1 VYAETGGFCCS
12 SDGRSYFSSGA
23 AASFVKSRTVFSGK
37 SWNWAEETMGG
48 MVHMFQALHVAILD
62 NPLSN
67 GIVFQSFFII
77 TEHFAVDSVMPQC
90 PKKVISG

>member
-1 VYAETGGFCCS
+1 
-12 SDGRSYFSSGA
+12 
-23 AASFVKSRTVFSGK
+23 
-37 SWNWAEETMGG
+37 
-48 MVHMFQALHVAILD
+48 MFQVLHVAILD

-77 TEHFAVDSVMPQC
+77 TERFAGGSVMPQC